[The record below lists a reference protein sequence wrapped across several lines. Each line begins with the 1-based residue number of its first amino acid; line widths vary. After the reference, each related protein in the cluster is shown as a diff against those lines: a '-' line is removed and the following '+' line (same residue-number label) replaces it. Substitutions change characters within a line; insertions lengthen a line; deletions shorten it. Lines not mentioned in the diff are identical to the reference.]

1 VFILQSGEF
10 SRSTACG
17 GRSFPDFLVGEINM
31 IEQLAGHE
39 YLSRTRKFSRLSRG
53 TECASASR
61 VWLVWIANISDPQPN
76 LIDPPPLMTK
86 LKPLFAFLGLL
97 AICPAF
103 IPTNGQCTAADK
115 PLKLAILANS
125 ASDFWTYVKA
135 GAEKATQEVPN
146 VSVEVRLVPDGT
158 PAEQTRIFDDLLVKG
173 TDGIA
178 ISPLDSANQAAMIDR
193 GTEKAMISTTDS
205 DAATS
210 KRAFYVGTSNVDAGR
225 QAGGLIKKAIPD
237 GGKIMIFV
245 GKRDAQNAKERIQG
259 LEEVLKGSNV
269 SVIDVRTDD
278 TDRVRARQ
286 NVADTLVK
294 YPDIACLV
302 GIWSYNGPAIVNSVK
317 SAGKVGKVKVVT
329 FDEEDDT
336 LQGIKDGIVDSTVV
350 QNPYEFGHQ
359 STLLLAKKLR
369 GEEVQIPENKQ
380 VIVPTRAIDKSNVD
394 DFWTTLKKLRG
405 H

>member
-1 VFILQSGEF
+1 MIRLPKPGVF
-10 SRSTACG
+10 
-17 GRSFPDFLVGEINM
+17 
-31 IEQLAGHE
+31 
-39 YLSRTRKFSRLSRG
+39 
-53 TECASASR
+53 
-61 VWLVWIANISDPQPN
+61 
-76 LIDPPPLMTK
+76 
-86 LKPLFAFLGLL
+86 LFA
-97 AICPAF
+97 AC
-103 IPTNGQCTAADK
+103 AAATVSFVTSTQAEDQKK
-115 PLKLAILANS
+115 PVKLAILANS

-135 GAEKATQEVPN
+135 GAEKGAQEATN
-146 VSVEVRLVPDGT
+146 VTVEVRLVPDGT
-158 PAEQTRIFDDLLVKG
+158 PSEQTRIFDDLLVKG

-178 ISPLDSANQAAMIDR
+178 ISPLDSVNQAAMIDR
-193 GTEKAMISTTDS
+193 GTQKALISTTDS

-210 KRAFYVGTSNVDAGR
+210 KRAFYVGTSNVDAGK
-225 QAGGLIKKAIPD
+225 QAGELIKKAIPD

-259 LEEVLKGSNV
+259 LEEVLKGTNI

-294 YPDIACLV
+294 YPDIALLA
-302 GIWSYNGPAIVNSVK
+302 GIWSYNGPAIVNAVK
-317 SAGKVGKVKVVT
+317 AAGKAGKVKVVT

-336 LQGIKDGIVDSTVV
+336 LQGIKDGVVEATVV

-359 STLLLAKKLR
+359 SVLLLAKTLR
-369 GEEVQIPENKQ
+369 GEQVDIPENKQ

-394 DFWTTLKKLRG
+394 DFWATLKKLRG

>member
-1 VFILQSGEF
+1 
-10 SRSTACG
+10 
-17 GRSFPDFLVGEINM
+17 
-31 IEQLAGHE
+31 
-39 YLSRTRKFSRLSRG
+39 
-53 TECASASR
+53 
-61 VWLVWIANISDPQPN
+61 
-76 LIDPPPLMTK
+76 MTK
-86 LKPLFAFLGLL
+86 LKPFITCLGLL
-97 AICPAF
+97 AVCAAF
-103 IPTNGQCTAADK
+103 NPENGLSAASDK

-125 ASDFWTYVKA
+125 ASDFWTYVRA

-146 VSVEVRLVPDGT
+146 VTVEVRLVPDGT
-158 PAEQTRIFDDLLVKG
+158 PSEQTRIFDDLLVKG

-193 GTEKAMISTTDS
+193 GTQKAMISTTDS

-225 QAGGLIKKAIPD
+225 QAGELIKKAIPD

-259 LEEVLKGSNV
+259 LEEVLKGTNV

-278 TDRVRARQ
+278 TDRVRASQ

-317 SAGKVGKVKVVT
+317 TSGKAGKVKVVT

-336 LQGIKDGIVDSTVV
+336 LQGIKDGIVDATVV

-394 DFWTTLKKLRG
+394 DFWANLKKLRG

>member
-1 VFILQSGEF
+1 MDVDAGDAREGEHD
-10 SRSTACG
+10 RLRADEAIDLRRPG
-17 GRSFPDFLVGEINM
+17 LGAVVGVGEGVEEGRVELVGARAAVGIGFVRH
-31 IEQLAGHE
+31 L
-39 YLSRTRKFSRLSRG
+39 
-53 TECASASR
+53 
-61 VWLVWIANISDPQPN
+61 
-76 LIDPPPLMTK
+76 
-86 LKPLFAFLGLL
+86 
-97 AICPAF
+97 PAV
-103 IPTNGQCTAADK
+103 GQH
-115 PLKLAILANS
+115 
-125 ASDFWTYVKA
+125 
-135 GAEKATQEVPN
+135 
-146 VSVEVRLVPDGT
+146 
-158 PAEQTRIFDDLLVKG
+158 
-173 TDGIA
+173 
-178 ISPLDSANQAAMIDR
+178 
-193 GTEKAMISTTDS
+193 
-205 DAATS
+205 
-210 KRAFYVGTSNVDAGR
+210 AGR
-225 QAGGLIKKAIPD
+225 QAGELIKKAIPD

-259 LEEVLKGSNV
+259 LEEVLKGTNV

-317 SAGKVGKVKVVT
+317 TAGKSGKVKVVT

-336 LQGIKDGIVDSTVV
+336 LQGIKDGVVESTVV

-369 GEEVQIPENKQ
+369 GEDVQIPENKQ

-394 DFWTTLKKLRG
+394 EFWANLKKLRG

>member
-1 VFILQSGEF
+1 
-10 SRSTACG
+10 
-17 GRSFPDFLVGEINM
+17 
-31 IEQLAGHE
+31 
-39 YLSRTRKFSRLSRG
+39 
-53 TECASASR
+53 
-61 VWLVWIANISDPQPN
+61 
-76 LIDPPPLMTK
+76 MTK
-86 LKPLFAFLGLL
+86 LKPIFTFLCLL
-97 AICPAF
+97 AASPAF
-103 IPTNGQCTAADK
+103 IPSNGISAASDK
-115 PLKLAILANS
+115 PLKLAVLANS

-135 GAEKATQEVPN
+135 GCEKAMKEVPN
-146 VSVEVRLVPDGT
+146 VSVEVRLVADGT
-158 PAEQTRIFDDLLVKG
+158 PSEQTRIFDDLLVKG
-173 TDGIA
+173 SDGIA
-178 ISPLDSANQAAMIDR
+178 ISPIDSANQAAMIDR
-193 GTEKAMISTTDS
+193 GTEKALITTTDS

-210 KRAFYVGTSNVDAGR
+210 KRAFYVGTNNVDAGR

-269 SVIDVRTDD
+269 SVIDIRTDD

-317 SAGKVGKVKVVT
+317 TAGKAGKVKIVT

-359 STLLLAKKLR
+359 SVLLMTKKLR
-369 GEEVQIPENKQ
+369 GEDPQIPENKQ

-394 DFWTTLKKLRG
+394 EFWTTLKTLRG

>member
-1 VFILQSGEF
+1 MIKLRPSVLLLGLFAAWS
-10 SRSTACG
+10 A
-17 GRSFPDFLVGEINM
+17 FLTSPG
-31 IEQLAGHE
+31 
-39 YLSRTRKFSRLSRG
+39 
-53 TECASASR
+53 ECA
-61 VWLVWIANISDPQPN
+61 
-76 LIDPPPLMTK
+76 T
-86 LKPLFAFLGLL
+86 
-97 AICPAF
+97 
-103 IPTNGQCTAADK
+103 TDK

-146 VSVEVRLVPDGT
+146 VSVEVKLVPDGT
-158 PAEQTRIFDDLLVKG
+158 PSEQTRIFDDLLVKG

-193 GTEKAMISTTDS
+193 GTQKALISTTDS

-225 QAGGLIKKAIPD
+225 QAGELIKKAIRD

-269 SVIDVRTDD
+269 SVIDIRTDD

-317 SAGKVGKVKVVT
+317 TAGKAGKVKVVT

-336 LQGIKDGIVDSTVV
+336 LQGIKDGVVESTVV

-359 STLLLAKKLR
+359 STLLLAKTLR

-394 DFWTTLKKLRG
+394 EFWANLKKLRG

>member
-1 VFILQSGEF
+1 
-10 SRSTACG
+10 
-17 GRSFPDFLVGEINM
+17 
-31 IEQLAGHE
+31 
-39 YLSRTRKFSRLSRG
+39 
-53 TECASASR
+53 
-61 VWLVWIANISDPQPN
+61 
-76 LIDPPPLMTK
+76 MTK
-86 LKPLFAFLGLL
+86 LKPLIAFLSLL
-97 AICPAF
+97 AVSPAF
-103 IPTNGQCTAADK
+103 IPSNGQCAASDK

-146 VSVEVRLVPDGT
+146 VTVEVRLVPDGT

-278 TDRVRARQ
+278 TDRVRASQ

-302 GIWSYNGPAIVNSVK
+302 GIWSYNGPAIVNAVK

-359 STLLLAKKLR
+359 SILLLAKKLR

-380 VIVPTRAIDKSNVD
+380 VIVPTREIDKSNVD
-394 DFWTTLKKLRG
+394 EFWANLKKLRG

>member
-1 VFILQSGEF
+1 
-10 SRSTACG
+10 
-17 GRSFPDFLVGEINM
+17 
-31 IEQLAGHE
+31 
-39 YLSRTRKFSRLSRG
+39 
-53 TECASASR
+53 
-61 VWLVWIANISDPQPN
+61 
-76 LIDPPPLMTK
+76 MTK
-86 LKPLFAFLGLL
+86 PIPLFASLCLI
-97 AICPAF
+97 AVSTAF
-103 IPTNGQCTAADK
+103 IPTNGRCAAADK

-135 GAEKATQEVPN
+135 GCEKAMKEVPN

-158 PAEQTRIFDDLLVKG
+158 PAEQTRIFDDLIVKG
-173 TDGIA
+173 SDGIA
-178 ISPLDSANQAAMIDR
+178 ISPLDSANQTAMIDR
-193 GTEKAMISTTDS
+193 GVAKTLITTTDS

-210 KRAFYVGTSNVDAGR
+210 KRAFYVGTNNVDAGR
-225 QAGGLIKKAIPD
+225 QAGELIKKAIPG

-278 TDRVRARQ
+278 TDRVRASQ

-294 YPDIACLV
+294 YPDIAGLV
-302 GIWSYNGPAIVNSVK
+302 GIWSYNGPAIVNAVK
-317 SAGKVGKVKVVT
+317 TAGKAGKVKIIT

-336 LQGIKDGIVDSTVV
+336 LQGIKDGIVDATVV

-359 STLLLAKKLR
+359 SVLLMTKKLR
-369 GEEVQIPENKQ
+369 GEELQIPENKQ
-380 VIVPTRAIDKSNVD
+380 VIVPTRAIDKNNLD
-394 DFWTTLKKLRG
+394 DFWTTLKTLRG